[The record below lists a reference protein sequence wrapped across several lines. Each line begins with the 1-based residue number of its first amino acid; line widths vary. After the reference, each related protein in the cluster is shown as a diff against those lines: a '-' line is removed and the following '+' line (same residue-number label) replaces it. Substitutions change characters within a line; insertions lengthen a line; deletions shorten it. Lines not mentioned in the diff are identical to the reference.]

1 MARACERGSFLN
13 SPKTRVSSRPSRRGT
28 SLAQRC
34 AMVFANFSISPPI
47 AMTSDCPIGSDL
59 ARASELLR
67 EGGIVAFGTET
78 VYGLGASVEHP
89 KAIARVF
96 EVKNRPTFDPLI
108 VHVAEQGQV
117 DDIALSFPP
126 MAQMLAEAFWPG
138 PLTLVVPKRDYIPD
152 LVTAG
157 RPTVAIR
164 IPGSEKTRELLRAA
178 GVPIAAPSA
187 NPFGRISPT
196 TARHVADQLGGQID
210 YIYDCG
216 PCEVGIESTVLD
228 ITSGTPWLLR
238 PGGVNL
244 EDIEE
249 VIGPVQRFQGAEI
262 GAQRAPGMLTKH
274 YAPRTALR
282 ILPEPMANGR
292 RIGVL
297 SLGAIEDADQFASV
311 EVLSPSFDLT
321 EAAANFFA
329 ALRRLD
335 AAGLD
340 EIQATPFPSIGVGR
354 ALNDRLR
361 RAAATHQ

>member
-1 MARACERGSFLN
+1 MKPG
-13 SPKTRVSSRPSRRGT
+13 
-28 SLAQRC
+28 
-34 AMVFANFSISPPI
+34 
-47 AMTSDCPIGSDL
+47 CPIGTDL
-59 ARASELLR
+59 SRASELLR
-67 EGGIVAFGTET
+67 NGGVVAFGTET

-108 VHVAEQGQV
+108 VHIAESEQAG
-117 DDIALSFPP
+117 DITQSFPP
-126 MAQMLAEAFWPG
+126 MAQILANAFWPG
-138 PLTLVVPKRDYIPD
+138 PLTLVLPKRDYVPD

-164 IPGSEKTRELLRAA
+164 IPGAEPTRELLRAA

-216 PCEVGIESTVLD
+216 PCAVGIESTVLD

-249 VIGPVQRFQGAEI
+249 VIGPVQRFHGVEK

-274 YAPRTALR
+274 YAPRTMLR
-282 ILPEPMANGR
+282 ITAEPTANAR

-297 SLGAIEDADQFASV
+297 SFGSVEDANKFASV
-311 EVLSPSFDLT
+311 EVLSPTRDLT

-335 AAGLD
+335 EAGLD
-340 EIQATPFPSIGVGR
+340 EIQATPFPAVGVGR

-361 RAAATHQ
+361 RAAALES